1 MNTSVELFQ
10 SVNLTCDA
18 IGRPMPMYMWLKNGE
33 IIEGATLS
41 YLFIDRV
48 NISDRGLY
56 TCVANNSLN
65 RATSFVSIVRIE
77 GKQQP
82 EKWVSWYACFVVSV
96 VVYVHVRMYIEALIH
111 CTNVEIPWLHA
122 PNTNYYTNHSGGSR
136 IDGRGVLRLVD
147 TNFYV
152 PRPPL
157 TSFPHT
163 CRRTW

>member
-1 MNTSVELFQ
+1 MCILSAQPAIGGTDPLITQNPMNTAVELFQ

-18 IGRPMPMYMWLKNGE
+18 VGRPMPMYMWLKNGE

-65 RATSFVSIVRIE
+65 SATSFDSIVHIE

-96 VVYVHVRMYIEALIH
+96 VVCPMYE
-111 CTNVEIPWLHA
+111 C
-122 PNTNYYTNHSGGSR
+122 
-136 IDGRGVLRLVD
+136 
-147 TNFYV
+147 FYI
-152 PRPPL
+152 L
-157 TSFPHT
+157 TWT
-163 CRRTW
+163 